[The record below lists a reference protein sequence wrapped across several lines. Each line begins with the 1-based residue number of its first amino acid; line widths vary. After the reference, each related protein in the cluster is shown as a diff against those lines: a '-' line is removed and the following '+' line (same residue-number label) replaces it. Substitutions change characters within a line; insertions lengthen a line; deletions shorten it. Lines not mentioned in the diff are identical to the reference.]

1 MKTVKTVEKITV
13 FIVSCK
19 PMQKQKK
26 VVIKRQVSFLLSR

>member
-1 MKTVKTVEKITV
+1 MKTVKTVEKITL

-26 VVIKRQVSFLLSR
+26 EIIKRQVSFLHSR

>member
-1 MKTVKTVEKITV
+1 MKTVKTVEKIITL

-26 VVIKRQVSFLLSR
+26 VIF

>member
-1 MKTVKTVEKITV
+1 MTRVMKTVKTAEKIITL

-26 VVIKRQVSFLLSR
+26 VIL